1 MSSCGFIIRRFH
13 KWRKINDLVNLSE
26 DIFTNLFC
34 WIGSHGPVDSGRR
47 VSRRRRDRIFH
58 RKKSSK
64 FWNLI
69 SQWRFSFDKS
79 TDLWDDRFA
88 RRTKSPG
95 RHWADFTNILLA
107 PFAQTD
113 LNCIFGP
120 MEYLGCFYNTA
131 NIFSILINE
140 LHFYGTNGS
149 PSLPIC
155 LQYFLI

>member
-1 MSSCGFIIRRFH
+1 MKKNKWSCKSIGGHFH
-13 KWRKINDLVNLSE
+13 KFILLNRFTRSCWQRKA
-26 DIFTNLFC
+26 
-34 WIGSHGPVDSGRR
+34 R
-47 VSRRRRDRIFH
+47 VATKTRQNFSSK
-58 RKKSSK
+58 KKSSK
-64 FWNLI
+64 FRNLI